1 MHERYDDFPFEFTTD
16 FCLRRWGPSPA
27 IACVNQEKAA
37 HQGKTVN
44 QAEKNADAANR
55 RTTYQSNLR
64 STMLRL
70 RGSFADVLLGVAKDM
85 QDSNNRRIAEIET
98 RYRTQME
105 KMEETVREK
114 VQGEIQKD
122 LQSDIQSKLNQEL
135 GRVKEQAESEI
146 LRARGSADDK
156 VNQANVEIGRLSRE
170 MLTLRKDYDAEINR
184 LLGELQASRHEADM
198 EKSRLHQEL
207 KSLEHEKDDAVNKL
221 STTLETLQSTC
232 VSSQGIERKLLES
245 EDMIQRAL
253 NTQKE
258 LRERAGLESERVSLL
273 YSF

>member
-1 MHERYDDFPFEFTTD
+1 
-16 FCLRRWGPSPA
+16 
-27 IACVNQEKAA
+27 
-37 HQGKTVN
+37 
-44 QAEKNADAANR
+44 
-55 RTTYQSNLR
+55 
-64 STMLRL
+64 MLRL

-232 VSSQGIERKLLES
+232 VSSQGIERKLMES

-258 LRERAGLESERVSLL
+258 LRERAGLESERVSVIVLFL
-273 YSF
+273 IS